1 MVYVWCAG
9 ACDAAEMIRKEVP
22 NQKSIALL
30 FDTADFLQQGQAEE
44 SDRCE
49 RSGELGNMDQPR
61 ATNGKMDERHE
72 VFTQQRA
79 GSDEE

>member
-30 FDTADFLQQGQAEE
+30 FDTAEQKLKKVIDAK
-44 SDRCE
+44 
-49 RSGELGNMDQPR
+49 DQVNW
-61 ATNGKMDERHE
+61 ATWTNPAQCVTKWSNDI
-72 VFTQQRA
+72 
-79 GSDEE
+79 